1 VPSSAAPS
9 GARGSGALRR
19 GLVCAGTG
27 FTLLACS
34 WHGAPPL
41 PPLEELAEPPPLDA
55 ARLRVEARELVHPLL
70 QPLEIDLSDGLSPE
84 EAAVLAVLVNPDLV
98 AVRDTH
104 GEADAQLLAAGLLPN
119 PVLGAELDNPYGAGS
134 RGLTTAANLAAS
146 LDTRAL
152 LTLPA
157 RRRAARANL
166 EKVDLGIAWQEWQV
180 AEAARLEAERLGWLE
195 RRVAVVSQE
204 LALEQ
209 ETNDRLERAVASG
222 DATLEQ
228 LGVQR
233 AAAEAVRRSLIEL
246 EQAQATSRNA
256 LLTFF
261 GQPTDP
267 GLRIA
272 SPVPASPLPVPAVD
286 AIVPDCLAR
295 RLDIEALRRG
305 VDEEDARL
313 RQAIL
318 EQFPDV
324 TLGITRNRDET
335 SLKFLGGLV
344 SVGLPVFDWNQGGVA
359 LERATRAR
367 LGHEY
372 QARITAV
379 RAAIDGLVRLLEIA
393 ARRLPE
399 VEASIPRLAEIEAAE
414 REAATRGDVDWLSY
428 QTVRLALLDQRLEA
442 LSLAQAQAEARVG
455 LDTECGGM
463 AAPPAPGGRTP

>member
-1 VPSSAAPS
+1 
-9 GARGSGALRR
+9 
-19 GLVCAGTG
+19 
-27 FTLLACS
+27 
-34 WHGAPPL
+34 
-41 PPLEELAEPPPLDA
+41 
-55 ARLRVEARELVHPLL
+55 
-70 QPLEIDLSDGLSPE
+70 
-84 EAAVLAVLVNPDLV
+84 
-98 AVRDTH
+98 
-104 GEADAQLLAAGLLPN
+104 
-119 PVLGAELDNPYGAGS
+119 
-134 RGLTTAANLAAS
+134 
-146 LDTRAL
+146 
-152 LTLPA
+152 
-157 RRRAARANL
+157 
-166 EKVDLGIAWQEWQV
+166 V

-195 RRVAVVSQE
+195 RRVAVVSEE

-222 DATLEQ
+222 DASLEQ

-233 AAAEAVRRSLIEL
+233 AAAEGVRRTLIEL
-246 EQAQATSRNA
+246 EQAQAASQSA

-261 GQPTDP
+261 GQPPDP

-272 SPVPASPLPVPAVD
+272 PPVPPAAPLPVPAVD
-286 AIVPDCLAR
+286 AIVADCVVR
-295 RLDIEALRRG
+295 RLDVEALRRG

-324 TLGITRNRDET
+324 TIGITRNRDET

-344 SVGLPVFDWNQGGVA
+344 SVGLPIFDWNQGGVA

-372 QARITAV
+372 QARIVAV
-379 RAAIDGLVRLLEIA
+379 RAAIDGLVRLLEIS

-442 LSLAQAQAEARVG
+442 LSLSQAQAEARIG

-463 AAPPAPGGRTP
+463 DLRPAPGGKAP